1 MTVFVGVWPL
11 FSLWMERPWRVGI
24 WGMNKQARNRSQ
36 SRCFTPFYSVSV
48 YLCITLRLL
57 GWTVKLSFF
66 CVWNANDPKR
76 KFSFYVFIMNNKFSL
91 CLLRCVVLYVV
102 YSTVE
107 YLWFLTARGLFYCRV
122 SMFSNGTETM
132 LTARPQ
138 RNCVLYSSDCLPL
151 QKVSISG
158 QTARLYRSILIDGL
172 QTSPTW

>member
-1 MTVFVGVWPL
+1 MLYSILLRFIL
-11 FSLWMERPWRVGI
+11 FIDS
-24 WGMNKQARNRSQ
+24 
-36 SRCFTPFYSVSV
+36 
-48 YLCITLRLL
+48 ITIVMLNNQIVLL
-57 GWTVKLSFF
+57 
-66 CVWNANDPKR
+66 CVWNATDPKSN
-76 KFSFYVFIMNNKFSL
+76 FSFYAFIMNNKFLL
-91 CLLRCVVLYVV
+91 CLLRCVVLYVF

-107 YLWFLTARGLFYCRV
+107 YLCFLTARGLFYCRV

-172 QTSPTW
+172 QTSPT